1 MMIRQFR
8 ITGKILSWFVSWS
21 DKKQPVGCGNVYY
34 EAHIK
39 YYFDQLTGLI
49 QDTLEKSLRVQYRL
63 LDTP

>member
-8 ITGKILSWFVSWS
+8 IIGEILSWFVSWS
-21 DKKQPVGCGNVYY
+21 DKKQPVSRGNVYY

-49 QDTLEKSLRVQYRL
+49 
-63 LDTP
+63 

>member
-8 ITGKILSWFVSWS
+8 IIGEILSWS
-21 DKKQPVGCGNVYY
+21 DKKQPVSRGNVYY

-49 QDTLEKSLRVQYRL
+49 
-63 LDTP
+63 